1 MITILKNHKLYV
13 WLYDEKVV
21 MNFYHTE
28 GYGAL
33 MKKKLF
39 LHVCSFSSPKGKHD
53 IQHCSSREH
62 TTCPC
67 PSCSPDWQGGGK
79 NHFTLPK
86 TPLKILLTPRFLIYG
101 FTTRKHQGHTQLT
114 WNFPWLTLTVLSSH
128 FCVPDFQSLG
138 EKEELGLHTLFLIE
152 TSVSSA
158 KSSLCVLLARCIETN
173 ICLCALLARYTETNI
188 CHLKMQVRLW
198 QPEKPSGLSL
208 QLRVCS
214 PSVMRQIASASKQDP
229 HALLSF
235 I

>member
-67 PSCSPDWQGGGK
+67 PSCSPDWQGGE

-86 TPLKILLTPRFLIYG
+86 TPLKIVLTPRFLIYG
-101 FTTRKHQGHTQLT
+101 LPLGSIKATLS
-114 WNFPWLTLTVLSSH
+114 WPEIFP
-128 FCVPDFQSLG
+128 DSL
-138 EKEELGLHTLFLIE
+138 LQFSLHISAYLIFNPL
-152 TSVSSA
+152 VKK
-158 KSSLCVLLARCIETN
+158 KSLVCI
-173 ICLCALLARYTETNI
+173 LY
-188 CHLKMQVRLW
+188 
-198 QPEKPSGLSL
+198 
-208 QLRVCS
+208 
-214 PSVMRQIASASKQDP
+214 
-229 HALLSF
+229 F
-235 I
+235 